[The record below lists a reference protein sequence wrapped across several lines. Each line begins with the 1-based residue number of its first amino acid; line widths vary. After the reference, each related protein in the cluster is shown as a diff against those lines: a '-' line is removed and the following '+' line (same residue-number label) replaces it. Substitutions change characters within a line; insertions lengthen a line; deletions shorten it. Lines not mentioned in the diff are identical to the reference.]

1 MNRRYF
7 SRIILST
14 ALAFTCSAPVIA
26 QERGTLDEVKALVNK
41 GVAHVKKVGPEA
53 AFKDFTED
61 KANWTNKDLYLF
73 ALDMKGNQLAHGL
86 NSKQVG
92 KNFWDFR
99 DVNGKLVFQ
108 EFSAAAAKGTGTV
121 EYHWTNPVT
130 KKIETKISYLAKV
143 PGTDYYIGSGS
154 YK

>member
-1 MNRRYF
+1 MNRRHF
-7 SRIILST
+7 SQIILST
-14 ALAFTCSAPVIA
+14 ALAFTFSVPVIA

-41 GVAHVKKVGPEA
+41 GMAHVKKVGPEV

-61 KANWTNKDLYLF
+61 KASWINKDIYLF

-86 NSKQVG
+86 NPKQVG

-99 DVNGKLVFQ
+99 DVEGKLVFQ
-108 EFSAAAAKGTGTV
+108 EFAAAAAKGTGTV
-121 EYHWTNPVT
+121 EYQWTHPTT

-143 PGTDYYIGSGS
+143 PGTDYYIGAGA